1 MINLRNQTICIAV
14 LLLLSALPINQLYA
28 EKEVLDRVVAIVNDD
43 IISLSQVE
51 GRYQLVLRQFAANN
65 IREIPSRK
73 TIIDQIM
80 ELLIVE
86 SIQLQEATYRG
97 FLVSEEEVTEIIRA
111 MARENNLDIEQFRE
125 RLQTDGISYAE
136 FREDVHRQSVIQKVQ
151 SAVVNRR
158 IFITEQDIKEFR
170 NSPFFGLL
178 ATDQYRIGHIL
189 IPISEEAQNSDTQ
202 SNQRRAS
209 DIVKQ
214 LRDGAD
220 FAIMAVNESA
230 ASTALEGGDLGWR
243 DSQDIPS
250 LFAETVVGM
259 EVGDIS
265 EPIVNERGF
274 HIIKLLDK
282 RGSSGSKGEQTLVR
296 HILIQPNAIKTDLQA
311 KREIEGIRQRILDGE
326 DFDTLAQEFS
336 DDPGSARNGGKLDW
350 IDGNDL
356 KDLDPQFVEELH
368 ATDIGEVSVVFATQF
383 GWHIL
388 EVLER
393 RVADLTEENLNNLAL
408 RALHSR
414 QFEEALQ
421 DWLQEIREEA
431 FVKIVYNP

>member
-1 MINLRNQTICIAV
+1 MKNLRNQTINIAV
-14 LLLLSALPINQLYA
+14 LLLLIALPFNQLYA

-51 GRYQLVLRQFAANN
+51 DRYQLVLRQFAANN

-86 SIQLQEATYRG
+86 SIQLQEAMIRG
-97 FLVSEEEVTEIIRA
+97 FLVSEEEVTQIIRG

-170 NSPFFGLL
+170 NSPFFDLL

-189 IPISEEAQNSDTQ
+189 IPISEEVQNSDTQ
-202 SNQRRAS
+202 SKQRRAN

-243 DSQDIPS
+243 ESQDIPS
-250 LFAETVVGM
+250 LFAETVVSM

-265 EPIVNERGF
+265 EPIVNDRGF
-274 HIIKLLDK
+274 HIIKLIDK

-311 KREIEGIRQRILDGE
+311 KREVEGIRQRILDGE
-326 DFDTLAQEFS
+326 DFETLAQEFS

-350 IDGNDL
+350 TDGET
-356 KDLDPQFVEELH
+356 LDPQFVEEMH
-368 ATDIGEVSVVFATQF
+368 ATDIGEVSVVFASQY

-388 EVLER
+388 EVLDR

-431 FVKIVYNP
+431 FVKIVHTP

>member
-1 MINLRNQTICIAV
+1 MKNLRNQTNCIAV
-14 LLLLSALPINQLYA
+14 LLLLSVLPINQLYA

-51 GRYQLVLRQFAANN
+51 DRYQLVLRQFAANN

-158 IFITEQDIKEFR
+158 IFITEQDVKEFR
-170 NSPFFGLL
+170 NSPFFDLL

-202 SNQRRAS
+202 SNQRRAA
-209 DIVKQ
+209 DIVKR

-250 LFAETVVGM
+250 LFAEVVVGM

-326 DFDTLAQEFS
+326 DFETLAQEFS
-336 DDPGSARNGGKLDW
+336 DDSGSARNGGKLDW
-350 IDGNDL
+350 TDGE
-356 KDLDPQFVEELH
+356 KLDPQFVEEMH

-393 RVADLTEENLNNLAL
+393 RVADLTEENLNNLAI

-421 DWLQEIREEA
+421 NWLHEIREEA
-431 FVKIVYNP
+431 FVKIVYDP

>member
-1 MINLRNQTICIAV
+1 MIYLRNQTICIAL
-14 LLLLSALPINQLYA
+14 LLLLSSLPINQLYA

-51 GRYQLVLRQFAANN
+51 DRYQLVLRQFAANN

-158 IFITEQDIKEFR
+158 IFITQQDIKEFR
-170 NSPFFGLL
+170 NSPFFDLL

-189 IPISEEAQNSDTQ
+189 IPISEEVQTYDTQ
-202 SNQRRAS
+202 SNQRRAD

-220 FAIMAVNESA
+220 FAIMAVNESV

-243 DSQDIPS
+243 ESQDIPS

-350 IDGNDL
+350 TDGEN
-356 KDLDPQFVEELH
+356 LDPQFVEEMH

-431 FVKIVYNP
+431 FVKIVYTP

>member
-1 MINLRNQTICIAV
+1 MKNLRNQTIRIAV
-14 LLLLSALPINQLYA
+14 LLLLSALPLNQIYA

-51 GRYQLVLRQFAANN
+51 DRYQLVLRQFAANN
-65 IREIPSRK
+65 IREVPSRK

-86 SIQLQEATYRG
+86 SIQLQEAMIRG
-97 FLVSEEEVTEIIRA
+97 FLVSEEEVTQIIRG
-111 MARENNLDIEQFRE
+111 MARESNLDIEQFRE
-125 RLQTDGISYAE
+125 RLQSEGISYAE

-158 IFITEQDIKEFR
+158 IFITEQDVKEFR
-170 NSPFFGLL
+170 MSFDPL

-189 IPISEEAQNSDTQ
+189 IPISEEVQTADTQ
-202 SNQRRAS
+202 SKQRRAN

-243 DSQDIPS
+243 ESQDVPS

-265 EPIVNERGF
+265 DPIVNDRGF
-274 HIIKLLDK
+274 HIIKLIDK

-326 DFDTLAQEFS
+326 DFETLAQEFS
-336 DDPGSARNGGKLDW
+336 DDPGSARNGGKLEW
-350 IDGNDL
+350 TDGEA
-356 KDLDPQFVEELH
+356 LDPQFVEEMH
-368 ATDIGEVSVVFATQF
+368 ATDIDEVSEVFASQF

-388 EVLER
+388 EVLDR
-393 RVADLTEENLNNLAL
+393 RVVDLTEENLNNLAL

-431 FVKIVYNP
+431 FVKIVHSP